1 MAGNTWLKKLLD
13 PKSYGLAIVLAIIL
27 HVVVIALFAV
37 EWPKEK
43 RHIAEPTPKNIQA
56 KVIQT
61 ESKQVKQKKLVEE
74 QRRKN
79 DNWKKYLAE
88 KKAAK
93 KKAALEKAAK
103 EKVRSDKAAKNK
115 AKQLADKKK
124 AEDLKKK
131 DLKKKEMQKAEALKE
146 KEQLKQEKIAE
157 QKAFEQAQESSL
169 LESLAEEE
177 QQRSIEN
184 AMAEEQQVQK
194 NTAITNDV
202 VAQIRSKVNK
212 IWSYPPSSRPDME
225 VTVRIQ
231 LVPTG
236 EVINVS
242 IITGSGN
249 EALDRSVLAAVNR
262 AQPLPVPKD
271 IRLFEQ
277 QFRNFV
283 MAFRPEDAV
292 W

>member
-27 HVVVIALFAV
+27 HIVVIALFAV